1 MPVENG
7 MWQSVT
13 MQFPRFL
20 FLATN
25 PNSIV
30 EAKGKK
36 YKRKTAKKRP
46 VWKTGTAR
54 ATTTAA
60 HIWHRVQLNRLSNW
74 KR

>member
-36 YKRKTAKKRP
+36 YKRKQRKKGQSGKLAQP
-46 VWKTGTAR
+46 EQQQQQHTFGTGC
-54 ATTTAA
+54 
-60 HIWHRVQLNRLSNW
+60 S
-74 KR
+74 